1 MYAEWLPRD
10 RLATHTRPTRVCGPW
25 DAWPGT
31 RIVPGPRHAWD
42 HAWAPRRG
50 PPFVT
55 PILYTYGTIPA
66 HAAPCAFLQ
75 IFSIKVMENEYF
87 IAARDTV
94 DHNRNLLF
102 TCTRDEPQIL
112 TQQLTG
118 PCRPIAFIDPVD
130 FEIQLKVKGT
140 TECEDETLMARWF
153 EYAHGF
159 GDYGELACRRWGGNF
174 CTLEITSALLART
187 VVATIISADIIE
199 GSWPDDSRGRVVART
214 AAIDEDILL
223 LDSGEEPL
231 KVDPDGRVT
240 LQRGVV
246 CVERQGM
253 LTVSMEAYSK
263 EGICY
268 ADSVEFRPKKSLTS
282 IGICDLGF
290 CTVQFI
296 VGWSPMATKSDLMY
310 FGN

>member
-1 MYAEWLPRD
+1 MSAS
-10 RLATHTRPTRVCGPW
+10 
-25 DAWPGT
+25 
-31 RIVPGPRHAWD
+31 
-42 HAWAPRRG
+42 
-50 PPFVT
+50 
-55 PILYTYGTIPA
+55 
-66 HAAPCAFLQ
+66 FL
-75 IFSIKVMENEYF
+75 K
-87 IAARDTV
+87 
-94 DHNRNLLF
+94 
-102 TCTRDEPQIL
+102 
-112 TQQLTG
+112 LTG

-174 CTLEITSALLART
+174 CTLEITSVLLART

-310 FGN
+310 FDN